1 MDNMTKKIASQNNS
15 EALGKDDNKL
25 EKSSESMENSTNL
38 RDLKKTV
45 NNNQKNEYIYSTPL
59 KKIKLNIPM
68 TPKKKRK
75 YLDVNDYNI
84 RGKNLLSLFQL
95 VE

>member
-1 MDNMTKKIASQNNS
+1 MTKKILRQNNS
-15 EALGKDDNKL
+15 ETTGKDDNKL
-25 EKSSESMENSTNL
+25 SKSNESMENSNNL
-38 RDLKKTV
+38 REIKRII
-45 NNNQKNEYIYSTPL
+45 NNNPKNEYIYLTPL

-75 YLDVNDYNI
+75 YLDANDYNI

-95 VE
+95 VA